1 MMARFLIGLTL
12 GAGSSAITWAI
23 THDQG
28 WTAAVGITVFVL
40 VWLGEFLLDD
50 LL

>member
-1 MMARFLIGLTL
+1 MARFLIGLAL

-23 THDQG
+23 THDYG
-28 WTAAVGITVFVL
+28 WTAVVGAVVLVL
-40 VWLGEFLLDD
+40 VWFGESILDD

>member
-1 MMARFLIGLTL
+1 MARFLIGLVL
-12 GAGSSAITWAI
+12 GVVSSGIAYLVT
-23 THDQG
+23 DSLS

-40 VWLGEFLLDD
+40 VWFGEFLLDD